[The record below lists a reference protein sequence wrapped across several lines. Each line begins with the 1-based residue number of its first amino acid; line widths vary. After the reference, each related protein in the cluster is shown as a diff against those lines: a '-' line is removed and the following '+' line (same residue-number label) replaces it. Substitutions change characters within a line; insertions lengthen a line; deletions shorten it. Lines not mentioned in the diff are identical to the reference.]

1 MPPDMWKCRPVS
13 FAPAYNLRLL
23 NEKTAKPKTTVGG
36 KRTRTLPSTI
46 DREITSE
53 IDLRGKMTD
62 EGILEL
68 DRFIDDAVMTNVDR
82 ITVIHGKGT
91 GALRAGVQEHLRHHP
106 HVKSIR
112 MGAYGEGDAGVTVV
126 ELK

>member
-1 MPPDMWKCRPVS
+1 VQAGIIRTRVKLD
-13 FAPAYNLRLL
+13 NLRLL

-91 GALRAGVQEHLRHHP
+91 GAMRQAVHNFLRSHP
-106 HVKSIR
+106 SVKSYR
-112 MGAYGEGDAGVTVV
+112 LGVYGEGENGVTIV

>member
-1 MPPDMWKCRPVS
+1 MQAGVIKIKVPLSTLRVRQQQRP
-13 FAPAYNLRLL
+13 
-23 NEKTAKPKTTVGG
+23 KTAPNAVVRAQKSAP
-36 KRTRTLPSTI
+36 
-46 DREITSE
+46 
-53 IDLRGKMTD
+53 M
-62 EGILEL
+62 EL
-68 DRFIDDAVMTNVDR
+68 DVRGMTVDEAMMVIDMHLDEAVLSKRSQTT
-82 ITVIHGKGT
+82 IIHGKGT